1 MPTLDRFASRAE
13 KWLELPGGNGAPAIA
28 GRLSM
33 MTCQRRQEG
42 WPRRDAY
49 KLTPNSRAAA
59 ELRALRSPRQH
70 P

>member
-1 MPTLDRFASRAE
+1 MAGA
-13 KWLELPGGNGAPAIA
+13 PGGNGAPAIA

-59 ELRALRSPRQH
+59 EFRALRSPRQH